1 MSTNNT
7 DEHHGNTPSP
17 DDADEVVFVPDAPS
31 GLPVYFG
38 GNVRAEVQH
47 VTSDESAEDDD
58 VTAGGDDC
66 QEAPIDVSITAADP
80 DRILSSAVSAPEDA
94 IVALRQSP
102 SFGVYT
108 ERLAAARVAVRDGIR
123 KASHPDVLHALN
135 WDMEQLDK
143 VAALPEPGQFA
154 AWLWARLVFG
164 RGFAVLAILTVI
176 GGIAWAVWIVIS
188 NR

>member
-1 MSTNNT
+1 MSPNNT
-7 DEHHGNTPSP
+7 DEAQGNAPAP
-17 DDADEVVFVPDAPS
+17 NDANEVVFVPDAPS

-38 GNVRAEVQH
+38 GNVRAEVQN
-47 VTSDESAEDDD
+47 TPSDESGEEDD
-58 VTAGGDDC
+58 VNASGDDS
-66 QEAPIDVSITAADP
+66 QEAPIDVSIAAADP

-102 SFGVYT
+102 SFSVYT

-135 WDMEQLDK
+135 WDMDQLDK
-143 VAALPEPGQFA
+143 VAALPEPAQFA
-154 AWLWARLVFG
+154 AWIWARLVFG
-164 RGFAVLAILTVI
+164 RGFAVLAILTVLA
-176 GGIAWAVWIVIS
+176 GIAWAAWIVIS

>member
-1 MSTNNT
+1 MSTN
-7 DEHHGNTPSP
+7 NTPSP

-47 VTSDESAEDDD
+47 VTSDGSADEDD
-58 VTAGGDDC
+58 VNAAGDDS

-123 KASHPDVLHALN
+123 KANHPDVLHALN

-143 VAALPEPGQFA
+143 VAALPEPAQFA

-164 RGFAVLAILTVI
+164 RGFAVLAILTVL

>member
-1 MSTNNT
+1 MSTN
-7 DEHHGNTPSP
+7 NTPSP

-47 VTSDESAEDDD
+47 VTSDGSAEDDD
-58 VTAGGDDC
+58 VTADGDDS

-143 VAALPEPGQFA
+143 VAALPEPAQFA

-164 RGFAVLAILTVI
+164 RGFAVLAILTVL

>member
-7 DEHHGNTPSP
+7 DEQHGNTPSP

-47 VTSDESAEDDD
+47 VTSDGSAEEDD
-58 VTAGGDDC
+58 VNAGGDAS
-66 QEAPIDVSITAADP
+66 QGAPIDVSITAADP
-80 DRILSSAVSAPEDA
+80 DRILSSAVYAPEDA

-123 KASHPDVLHALN
+123 KANHPDVLHALN

-143 VAALPEPGQFA
+143 VAALPEPAQFA

-164 RGFAVLAILTVI
+164 RGFAVLAILTVL

>member
-7 DEHHGNTPSP
+7 DEQHDNTPSP

-47 VTSDESAEDDD
+47 VTSDGSAEEDD
-58 VTAGGDDC
+58 VNAGGDDS
-66 QEAPIDVSITAADP
+66 QGAPIDVSITAADP

-154 AWLWARLVFG
+154 AWIWARLVFG
-164 RGFAVLAILTVI
+164 RGFAVLAILTVL

>member
-7 DEHHGNTPSP
+7 DEHQGNAPSP
-17 DDADEVVFVPDAPS
+17 GDLDEVVFVPDAPS

-58 VTAGGDDC
+58 VTAGGDAS
-66 QEAPIDVSITAADP
+66 QAAPIDVSITAADP

-102 SFGVYT
+102 TFGVYT

-123 KASHPDVLHALN
+123 KANHPDVLHALN

-143 VAALPEPGQFA
+143 VAALPEPAQFA

-164 RGFAVLAILTVI
+164 RGFAVLAILTVL

>member
-1 MSTNNT
+1 MSTNNS
-7 DEHHGNTPSP
+7 DEPQGNAPVP
-17 DDADEVVFVPDAPS
+17 NDANEVVFVPDAPS

-47 VTSDESAEDDD
+47 TPSDESGEEDD
-58 VTAGGDDC
+58 VNASSDDS
-66 QEAPIDVSITAADP
+66 QETPIDVSVAAADP

-102 SFGVYT
+102 SFSVYT

-135 WDMEQLDK
+135 WDMDQLDK
-143 VAALPEPGQFA
+143 VAALPEPAQFA
-154 AWLWARLVFG
+154 AWIWARLVFG
-164 RGFAVLAILTVI
+164 RGFAVLAILTVL
-176 GGIAWAVWIVIS
+176 GGIAWAAWIVIS

>member
-1 MSTNNT
+1 MSTN
-7 DEHHGNTPSP
+7 NTPSP

-123 KASHPDVLHALN
+123 KANHPDVLHALN

-143 VAALPEPGQFA
+143 VAALPEPAQFA
-154 AWLWARLVFG
+154 AWLWARIVFG
-164 RGFAVLAILTVI
+164 RGFAVLAILTVL
-176 GGIAWAVWIVIS
+176 GGIAWSIWIVVS

>member
-1 MSTNNT
+1 MCTNNT

-47 VTSDESAEDDD
+47 VTSDGSADEDD
-58 VTAGGDDC
+58 VNAAGDDS

-143 VAALPEPGQFA
+143 VAALPEPAQFA

-164 RGFAVLAILTVI
+164 RGFAVLAILTVL

>member
-17 DDADEVVFVPDAPS
+17 DDADEVVFVPDVPS

-47 VTSDESAEDDD
+47 VTSDGSADEDD

-66 QEAPIDVSITAADP
+66 QEAPIDVGITAADP

-123 KASHPDVLHALN
+123 KANHPDVLHALN

-164 RGFAVLAILTVI
+164 RGFAVLAILTVL